1 MICKHWERDLSQFPH
16 LIKPDQKG
24 YITGQYINE
33 ANTLLNGITDYT
45 DREKKRRNYML
56 RVKQKLL
63 TDVNDR
69 AYSIVLKKKYFWP
82 NRWIMMLLKSAK
94 T

>member
-1 MICKHWERDLSQFPH
+1 
-16 LIKPDQKG
+16 
-24 YITGQYINE
+24 
-33 ANTLLNGITDYT
+33 
-45 DREKKRRNYML
+45 
-56 RVKQKLL
+56 
-63 TDVNDR
+63 VNDR